1 MSRGLGDVY
10 KRQEINNKK
19 ISTPILCGE
28 TDASPVEC
36 KVQTREGGYLG
47 YNGIGFSHQYNF
59 RRASS
64 KYKFNYVHELK
75 SYTTRVNDYVAQV
88 LGFMV
93 KLEYRGRGSWK
104 EASEPRDITMDLRCS
119 VAASSGGSNFAFW
132 DIGKRTFTRRQW
144 NIEIPVARIVPNN
157 VPERQRQWLIT
168 IVGTISQ
175 TISGENDTRWNDK
188 F

>member
-1 MSRGLGDVY
+1 
-10 KRQEINNKK
+10 
-19 ISTPILCGE
+19 
-28 TDASPVEC
+28 
-36 KVQTREGGYLG
+36 
-47 YNGIGFSHQYNF
+47 
-59 RRASS
+59 
-64 KYKFNYVHELK
+64 
-75 SYTTRVNDYVAQV
+75 
-88 LGFMV
+88 
-93 KLEYRGRGSWK
+93 
-104 EASEPRDITMDLRCS
+104 MDLRCS
-119 VAASSGGSNFAFW
+119 VAASSGGSNFAFG

>member
-1 MSRGLGDVY
+1 
-10 KRQEINNKK
+10 
-19 ISTPILCGE
+19 
-28 TDASPVEC
+28 
-36 KVQTREGGYLG
+36 
-47 YNGIGFSHQYNF
+47 
-59 RRASS
+59 
-64 KYKFNYVHELK
+64 
-75 SYTTRVNDYVAQV
+75 
-88 LGFMV
+88 MV

-188 F
+188 LSLIHI